1 MRKALN
7 LEYKSDMVALAYEL
21 VPSLFPVANS
31 VGMRNCMWNNV
42 QSKFFVDYDQRDA
55 GITLLSER

>member
-7 LEYKSDMVALAYEL
+7 LEYKSDMVALAYGL

-42 QSKFFVDYDQRDA
+42 QSEFFVD
-55 GITLLSER
+55 L